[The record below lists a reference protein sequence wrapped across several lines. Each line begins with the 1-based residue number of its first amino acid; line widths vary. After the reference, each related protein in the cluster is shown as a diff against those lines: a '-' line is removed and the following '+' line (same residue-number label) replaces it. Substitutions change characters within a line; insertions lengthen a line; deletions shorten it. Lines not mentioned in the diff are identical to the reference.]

1 MAPGTVTLQHLA
13 GLNRLRFFFLLI
25 GSGFN
30 QPCGAE
36 ANQARRSPRLH
47 IH

>member
-13 GLNRLRFFFLLI
+13 GLNSLRFFFLLS
-25 GSGFN
+25 GSRPG
-30 QPCGAE
+30 QPYGAN